1 MATQGA
7 LIRAIDYNT
16 IQADIANILG
26 SGSASFGYGQAV
38 TSSQVALG
46 KIIEAQDWA
55 KLKIDILKISSHQ
68 GNSGDPSILALP
80 TITAGVGDIQDTEI
94 TAFESVVPFLQNN
107 RFLLAEF
114 SDESFSPNISQV
126 RTATWGAPAKPTV
139 RHSFTLDF
147 GSSSNARYFF
157 NSGSSIRFSASF
169 AGSVPTSQNQAW
181 TNLLNDMGTVV
192 YNHSGATALSGTGS
206 AIGFYQLTN
215 VAQQVYTKTGVGSYT
230 PAYAA
235 NDYTITMS
243 CDVTSNTSGAARY
256 VYVSVY
262 FNDDH
267 TGFSDAVTG
276 TLTHT
281 VSVRRAAGANVDVI
295 KPTATNTVLLTA

>member
-16 IQADIANILG
+16 IQTSVANILG
-26 SGSASFGYGQAV
+26 EGSASFGYGQTV
-38 TSSQVALG
+38 TSSQVSIG
-46 KIIEAQDWA
+46 KSIEAQDWA
-55 KLKIDILKISSHQ
+55 KLKIDILKIAAHQ
-68 GNSGDPSILALP
+68 GTSGDPLITTIP
-80 TITAGVGDIQDTEI
+80 TVASGTEIQDTEA
-94 TAFESVVPFLQNN
+94 TAFENAVPFLNSN

-114 SDESFSPNISQV
+114 SDESFSPDISQV
-126 RTATWGAPAKPTV
+126 RTTTWGAPAKPTV

-147 GSSSNARYFF
+147 GSASNARYFF
-157 NSGSSIRFSASF
+157 NSGSSIRFSSSF
-169 AGSVPTSQNQAW
+169 VGNVPSSQNQAW
-181 TNLLNDMGTVV
+181 TNLLSDMGTVV
-192 YNHSGATALSGTGS
+192 YNYNGATAASGTGS
-206 AIGFYQLTN
+206 AIGFYSLTN
-215 VAQQVYTKTGVGSYT
+215 VAQQVFTKTGVGSYT

-243 CDVTSNTSGAARY
+243 CDVTNNSTGTARY

-267 TGFSDAVTG
+267 TGFSDTVTG

-281 VSVRRAAGANVDVI
+281 VSVRRAAGSNVDVT
-295 KPTATNTVLLTA
+295 KPTAINTVLLTA